1 MNILT
6 KRNGIALVAVMV
18 VLLFLTLLLP
28 IMFSMSDRALVSAMK
43 GTDELRS
50 SYLARTMVEMSVS
63 AFEDCYDAAQE
74 DKDIGNTGTGTD
86 YYKMDQFM
94 KVTKN
99 IDVSTLYMYRNNDVA
114 YPTNVGD
121 KPVRSDYKTDKAYK
135 DAYDAYIHATYST
148 YNDKGVI
155 YTINLPTGVSDA
167 KNLNPDQK
175 YTVKVDVK
183 GEEKPVEYNNCS
195 YIGKADCKVVYDDA
209 TEYYEVT
216 KNATT
221 GAYNTEKMTNGN
233 PQQTYEDYLE
243 NAQKKPDSLVGNSTQ
258 YFKIEKRNVTFEST
272 AVVNGKLAKRRCILV
287 LPTKPGE
294 KSWLVPASFE
304 SNQIFPDTSKASSVK
319 ALSVDDSPFI
329 DGSALEG
336 QPVYIF
342 SCIGNMVISSKD
354 LKVDGVDYG
363 TYIDNYNASITNPED
378 YIENQFEDLS
388 FGVHPVTTT
397 LNPANDPTFSCL
409 KTNNMSTWAS
419 SSQRDNFVAFTAS
432 NGIQIDM
439 PVNLLMNPCRT
450 GRIGDGFDKN
460 ESLYKIM
467 YFQAPTIV
475 FNNTVNSFISLYHK
489 GVVANIVDYN
499 AYRMTSIILA
509 APQSTPYSYYHEDE
523 KYKRTV
529 KAGKVVFAEDAYIW
543 LIPFTENGSN
553 YKTQT
558 VYYKGK
564 DIIIYKFAS
573 AGDIFLFNTEVHS
586 TATVNNKKETQRPGF
601 SMTGYFMDVI
611 YNRETT
617 ETNNTK
623 WYEIW
628 SGLQEWIYKG
638 VQDSTSGQNAY
649 VQGDLKYLGNMYE
662 EESATPMIDDFY
674 VIWES

>member
-6 KRNGIALVAVMV
+6 KRNGIALVAVMA

-28 IMFSMSDRALVSAMK
+28 VMFSMSDSALVSAMK

-50 SYLARTMVEMSVS
+50 SYLARTMIEMSVS
-63 AFEDCYDAAQE
+63 AFEDCYDAAME
-74 DKDIGNTGTGTD
+74 DKDMGVPVTDTSSD
-86 YYKMDQFM
+86 YYKMEQFM

-99 IDVSTLYMYRNNDVA
+99 IEVSTLYMYRNNDVD
-114 YPTNVGD
+114 YPENIE
-121 KPVRSDYKTDKAYK
+121 KPVRSDYISDQKYKEEYDK
-135 DAYDAYIHATYST
+135 YINATYGA
-148 YNDKGVI
+148 YNDGGVV
-155 YTINLPTGVSDA
+155 YSINLPSGVSDA
-167 KNLNPDQK
+167 KNLKLGQK
-175 YTVKVDVK
+175 YTVLVDVEGK
-183 GEEKPVEYNNCS
+183 DKPVEYKNCS
-195 YIGKADCKVVYDDA
+195 YIGKADCKIVYDDA

-216 KNATT
+216 KDATT
-221 GAYNTEKMTNGN
+221 GAYNTEKLTDSNAKK
-233 PQQTYEDYLE
+233 TYEDYLK
-243 NAQKKPDSLVGNSTQ
+243 NAQENPGSLTANATQ
-258 YFKIEKRNVTFEST
+258 YMKMEKKNVTFEST
-272 AVVNGKLAKRRCILV
+272 AVVNGKLSKRKCILV

-294 KSWLVPASFE
+294 NSWLVPASFE
-304 SNQIFPDTSKASSVK
+304 SNQIFPDTSRASSVK
-319 ALSVDDSPFI
+319 ALSVNDSPFI

-354 LKVDGVDYG
+354 LKVNGVDYD
-363 TYIDNYNASITNPED
+363 TYINNYNATITKPED
-378 YIENQFEDLS
+378 RIESQFEDLS
-388 FGVHPVTTT
+388 FGIQPVTTT

-450 GRIGDGFDKN
+450 GRIGDGFAKN

-489 GVVANIVDYN
+489 GVVD

-509 APQSTPYSYYHEDE
+509 APQSTPYRYYHEDP

-573 AGDIFLFNTEVHS
+573 AGDAFLFNTEVHN
-586 TATVNNKKETQRPGF
+586 TVAVGDEKQNQNPGF

-611 YNRETT
+611 YNRDTT
-617 ETNNTK
+617 DRNNTE
-623 WYEIW
+623 WYKIW
-628 SGLQEWIYKG
+628 SRLQDWIYEG
-638 VQDSTSGQNAY
+638 VQEGTSSQNTY
-649 VQGDLKYLGNMYE
+649 VQGDLKYLGNVYGE
-662 EESATPMIDDFY
+662 DGAATPLIDDFY